1 MFFNISI
8 LKNLVI
14 FTGKKTVLE
23 SLFSLKACNFI
34 KKTLQHRRFP
44 VKIAKFLRTPFF
56 TEHRW
61 LLLCMENIK
70 ANDTGCLVNITE
82 ILSLEKKRAKAAQL

>member
-1 MFFNISI
+1 M
-8 LKNLVI
+8 
-14 FTGKKTVLE
+14 LE
-23 SLFSLKACNFI
+23 SVFSLKACNFI
-34 KKTLQHRRFP
+34 KKTLQHSRFP

-70 ANDTGCLVNITE
+70 ANDAGCLRNITE
-82 ILSLEKKRAKAAQL
+82 ILSLEKKEQRRHNFRES